1 MNWACATRETW
12 DVTLGVHNQQI
23 ELAGTSAV
31 RLDLDNAE
39 EFRRQI
45 AFLSPDLIVHAAG
58 LTSVDHCEQDPELAH
73 QSNVVIAKNV
83 AVAAAASNVP
93 LIHISTDHLFS
104 GSDAF
109 YLEDDELSPLNE
121 YGRSKALAEY
131 WVGAVNPDALII
143 RTNFFGWGHRKRQS
157 FSDWLLS
164 GLREKKPL
172 SLFNDVFYT
181 PILADVLAKI
191 VHRLVLKRAS
201 GIFNVVGDQRLSKY
215 EFGLLLA
222 ACFGEPPN
230 FLLADNVANA
240 RLAAERPKDMSLD
253 NSKTSLMLGEAL
265 GSVPAFLEELR
276 KQEAEGRAEE
286 LFSAIADG
294 GATTEP

>member
-1 MNWACATRETW
+1 M
-12 DVTLGVHNQQI
+12 
-23 ELAGTSAV
+23 
-31 RLDLDNAE
+31 
-39 EFRRQI
+39 
-45 AFLSPDLIVHAAG
+45 
-58 LTSVDHCEQDPELAH
+58 
-73 QSNVVIAKNV
+73 
-83 AVAAAASNVP
+83 
-93 LIHISTDHLFS
+93 
-104 GSDAF
+104 
-109 YLEDDELSPLNE
+109 
-121 YGRSKALAEY
+121 
-131 WVGAVNPDALII
+131 GAVNPDALII